1 MKIAYLDCFSGI
13 SGDMFLGAMIDAG
26 LDLNALKRELKK
38 LNLKNYEIRTRR
50 VKKHG
55 ILATKFDVIA
65 KGRQRDASLR
75 EIIAIIGQSGLG
87 GDVKEKSK
95 EIFMR
100 VAKAEAK
107 VHGTALSKIHFH
119 EIAAIDSIIDIVGAA
134 IAVKKLGL
142 ERIYA
147 SPPSLGS
154 GFVKCAH
161 GILPVPGP
169 ATAELLKG
177 IPVASGSARAEL
189 VTPTGAALLAVLA
202 GEFGEMPLMKIGSIG
217 YGAGSAELAHPNVLR
232 AFIGEADS
240 EGKSENIK
248 LVETNIDDM
257 NPEIYD
263 YAMGRLF
270 KKGALDVFLTP
281 ICMKKNRPA
290 VKLSV
295 LAGQSR
301 LDDIVETIFNET
313 STFGVRISDVA
324 RRTLQRETVK
334 VKTRYG
340 AIRIKVGS
348 LDGKL
353 KSISPE
359 YEDCKRAAIKYKIP
373 LKSVYDEVKNK
384 AALQI

>member
-26 LDLNALKRELKK
+26 LDLNELKRELKK
-38 LNLKNYEIRTRR
+38 LNLKNYEIKT
-50 VKKHG
+50 KKAKKNG

-65 KGRQRDASLR
+65 KGRQHGASLR
-75 EIIAIIGQSGLG
+75 KIMALINKSRLG
-87 GDVKEKSK
+87 EDVKEKSR

-100 VAKAEAK
+100 IAKAEAK

-119 EIAAIDSIIDIVGAA
+119 EIAAIDSIIDIAGAA
-134 IAVKKLGL
+134 IAVKLLGL

-147 SPPSLGS
+147 SPPSIGS

-177 IPVASGSARAEL
+177 IPLASGSARAEL
-189 VTPTGAALLAVLA
+189 VTPTGAALLAALA
-202 GEFGEMPLMKIGSIG
+202 SKFGEMPLMKIKSIG
-217 YGAGSAELAHPNVLR
+217 YGAGRAELEHPNVLR
-232 AFIGEADS
+232 VFIGEADS
-240 EGKSENIK
+240 EGEYENIK
-248 LVETNIDDM
+248 LIETNIDDM

-263 YAMGRLF
+263 YAMERLF
-270 KKGALDVFLTP
+270 SKGALDVFLTP
-281 ICMKKNRPA
+281 IYMKKSRPA

-295 LAGQSR
+295 LADANK

-313 STFGVRISDVA
+313 STFGVRISDVK
-324 RRTLQRETVK
+324 RRKLNREIIS

-348 LDGKL
+348 MNGKI
-353 KSISPE
+353 KGISPE
-359 YEDCKRAAIKYKIP
+359 YEDCKRAAIKHNVP
-373 LKSVYDEVKNK
+373 LKAVYDEAKGK
-384 AALQI
+384 LL